1 MSSEMWILEHSEPS
15 ARKLGPFTKT
25 ATQSHKHTIPAPKH
39 SQHHGKGKS
48 KQVEGERR
56 DVEAQGD
63 DSSGHST
70 RGQEM
75 ARGHLLCCGL
85 CIPSWGKEGMTEQ
98 SPGRWSGLPPGSAF
112 ATVCFERLCDLM

>member
-56 DVEAQGD
+56 DWKHRVMTAAVTAPG
-63 DSSGHST
+63 
-70 RGQEM
+70 
-75 ARGHLLCCGL
+75 ARRW
-85 CIPSWGKEGMTEQ
+85 PEGTCFAV
-98 SPGRWSGLPPGSAF
+98 GFAFPPG
-112 ATVCFERLCDLM
+112 ERKE